1 MNKRSSATA
10 RIVAVAVLIGAFILV
25 LVVIGGAIGGDSD
38 GSNGSGQGG
47 KSGHHAR
54 QAQRDAPKAY
64 VVESGDTLISI
75 AHHTGVP
82 VARIEELNP
91 EVDPQILIAGETLK
105 LRETP

>member
-10 RIVAVAVLIGAFILV
+10 RIVAVAVLIGAFV
-25 LVVIGGAIGGDSD
+25 LVVVVVGGALGG
-38 GSNGSGQGG
+38 GSSGSGGHGRGG
-47 KSGHHAR
+47 KSGHQAR
-54 QAQRDAPKAY
+54 QANRHAPKAY

-82 VARIEELNP
+82 VFRIEELNP

-105 LRETP
+105 LR